1 MVSSHPNTSPP
12 THPPLQ
18 TKSSSPTNPATAP
31 SKVPPARLLTAPDFG
46 AAVLLALGA
55 GAVDDELE
63 DVGVGEVEE
72 TAAEPEDVEVVSVV
86 EVVEVTN
93 PPDVMVALVRTGG
106 GVGEDV
112 VSLVISFGTEAVDT
126 NGSVA
131 AETGPLAAEDAPR
144 AALEAAAEAVDSA
157 LWTAAEA

>member
-1 MVSSHPNTSPP
+1 M
-12 THPPLQ
+12 
-18 TKSSSPTNPATAP
+18 
-31 SKVPPARLLTAPDFG
+31 
-46 AAVLLALGA
+46 LGA

-63 DVGVGEVEE
+63 DVGVEELEE
-72 TAAEPEDVEVVSVV
+72 TAAELADVEVVSVV
-86 EVVEVTN
+86 EVVEVTI
-93 PPDVMVALVRTGG
+93 PPDVLVALAIAIG

-131 AETGPLAAEDAPR
+131 AETAPLAAEDAPR
-144 AALEAAAEAVDSA
+144 AALEAATEAVDSA